1 MVLYSVGNG
10 LQEASSLFQELESRL
25 DSRCSVYLCSG
36 SSHALSL
43 RQTFCFVVPIGN
55 LRKQVLWN
63 PFEPGETE
71 ARQRQLRQVP
81 ELRFWSH
88 FFGYCMRGNVVQ
100 KARVEASKHW
110 EKQKTVILSFK
121 VFDFF
126 QDTHKVR
133 CVTSAPSLSPLQSV
147 WLITLTS

>member
-1 MVLYSVGNG
+1 M
-10 LQEASSLFQELESRL
+10 
-25 DSRCSVYLCSG
+25 
-36 SSHALSL
+36 
-43 RQTFCFVVPIGN
+43 
-55 LRKQVLWN
+55 LWN

-88 FFGYCMRGNVVQ
+88 FLGYCMRGNVVQ

-126 QDTHKVR
+126 QDTHKVL
-133 CVTSAPSLSPLQSV
+133 CVTSAPSFSPLQSV

>member
-10 LQEASSLFQELESRL
+10 LQEASSLFQELEPRL
-25 DSRCSVYLCSG
+25 VSRCSVYLCSG

-63 PFEPGETE
+63 PFEPGEIE
-71 ARQRQLRQVP
+71 ARQCQLRQVP

-110 EKQKTVILSFK
+110 EKRETVILSFK
-121 VFDFF
+121 V
-126 QDTHKVR
+126 
-133 CVTSAPSLSPLQSV
+133 
-147 WLITLTS
+147 